1 MHYTRWAFAAVIA
14 IVAANPALAEA
25 PAQPSPE
32 AQAFTAKVNA
42 LPWVNA
48 PAKPAITTRGSI
60 ALNPK
65 VRYLD
70 AAGTNKYLELTGN
83 LPEDQSY
90 TIAATNG
97 NWFTVYS
104 FNDIGYVKDDE
115 KIDADALLTS
125 LRKSQEAA
133 NVERKTKGLDALT
146 VQGWAVP
153 PHYDPATH
161 NLEYGITL
169 RSGTSD
175 NVNYHLRMLGRRGVM
190 DAALIT
196 SPEYLQEDLAEFK
209 AANAGFA
216 YAADENYAS
225 YADGDK
231 VSEYGLAALVTG
243 GAAAAVVKGG
253 LLKGLLAGIVAFW
266 KVIAVGVLAFLGTFR
281 KFFGKLFGRGEELG
295 PPPEG

>member
-1 MHYTRWAFAAVIA
+1 MKYRHLALTAAIA
-14 IVAANPALAEA
+14 LVTGNAALAEA

-32 AQAFTAKVNA
+32 AKAFAAKINA

-48 PAKPAITTRGSI
+48 PAKPAITDRGSI

-65 VRYLD
+65 TRYLD

-90 TIAATNG
+90 MIAATSG

-115 KIDADALLTS
+115 KIDADALLKS
-125 LRKSQEAA
+125 LRENQEAA
-133 NVERKTKGLDALT
+133 NEERKLKGLDALT

-169 RSGTSD
+169 RTGTSD

-196 SPEYLQEDLAEFK
+196 SPEYLKEDLAEFK
-209 AANAGFA
+209 AANQGFN
-216 YAADENYAS
+216 YAAEENYAS
-225 YADGDK
+225 FAEGDK

-253 LLKGLLAGIVAFW
+253 LLKGLLAGLAAFW
-266 KVIAVGVLAFLGTFR
+266 KLIAVGVVAFFGAFR
-281 KFFGKLFGRGEELG
+281 KFFGRLFGRGEELG
-295 PPPEG
+295 PPPGV